1 MRWGSLLWISLL
13 SVLIGTLLGSVPL
26 SPFSI
31 FKDDYSRRIFL
42 ELRLPRTIASYL
54 VGATLAVVGNSF
66 QGLFKNPLVDPYLM
80 GVSAGAAF
88 GASLSISIA
97 ERGSYVFV
105 HLAPAFAFLF
115 ALIASLSAL
124 LIARKGS
131 SVELLLSGVV
141 MNILFSALTLFTLFY
156 MRRSSQGFATWLFG
170 SFSAT
175 VWSDLL
181 VPSTALIVSFLTFLF
196 WRKLDAMTL
205 GEDFAETVGVDAKKT
220 RIYVFLLGVIATSAT
235 VAKFGSIGFV
245 GLVIPHMARR
255 LFGSSHRISI
265 PASLMIGGIF
275 LSLTDTFSRIVA
287 PPSEV
292 PIGIVTAFV
301 GVPFFLYVMRRYSG

>member
-1 MRWGSLLWISLL
+1 
-13 SVLIGTLLGSVPL
+13 
-26 SPFSI
+26 
-31 FKDDYSRRIFL
+31 
-42 ELRLPRTIASYL
+42 
-54 VGATLAVVGNSF
+54 
-66 QGLFKNPLVDPYLM
+66 M

-88 GASLSISIA
+88 GASLSISMA

-105 HLAPAFAFLF
+105 HLAPIFAFFF

-124 LIARKGS
+124 LIARNGS

-156 MRRSSQGFATWLFG
+156 MRRSSQGFSTWLFG

-181 VPSTALIVSFLTFLF
+181 IPAAALIVASLNFLF

-205 GEDFAETVGVDAKKT
+205 GEDFAETVGVDARKT
-220 RIYVFLLGVIATSAT
+220 RIYVFLLGVVATSAT

-255 LFGSSHRISI
+255 LFGSSHRVSI
-265 PASLMIGGIF
+265 PASLMTGGIF
-275 LSLTDTFSRIVA
+275 LSLADTFSRVVA